1 MPIIDAP
8 PETPLVIDTDV
19 FSHLRN
25 RREYVQENIRNH
37 FSNTKQFPAITAITV
52 FEATQGVESEL
63 HKNKISSEQAD
74 IFRKRI
80 DELIQNHQVLPLN
93 QRASEIAAFIFP
105 RLSKSARNLH
115 WRDMF
120 IISIALAHNFG
131 LATQNKRDA
140 ELIGN
145 LLPNNMFLRLAVW
158 KPN

>member
-1 MPIIDAP
+1 MPIINAP
-8 PETPLVIDTDV
+8 SDTPLVIDTDI

-25 RREYVQENIRNH
+25 RQKYVEENIRNH

-52 FEATQGVESEL
+52 FEA
-63 HKNKISSEQAD
+63 ISNEQAD
-74 IFRKRI
+74 IFRQRI
-80 DELIQNHQVLPLN
+80 NELIQKHQVLSLN

-105 RLSKSARNLH
+105 RLSKSNRHKH

-140 ELIGN
+140 EL
-145 LLPNNMFLRLAVW
+145 
-158 KPN
+158 